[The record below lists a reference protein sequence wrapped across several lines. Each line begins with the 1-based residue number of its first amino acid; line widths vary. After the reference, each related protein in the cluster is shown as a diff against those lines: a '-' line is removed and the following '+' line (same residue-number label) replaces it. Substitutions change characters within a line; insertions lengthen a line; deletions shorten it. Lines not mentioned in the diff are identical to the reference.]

1 MCSPTGAIV
10 TAAGSGHHT
19 MEDVTSATSPARI
32 FENLRGPKGQSS
44 NSGGGGG
51 NGNKPP
57 EQLMKRYQENV
68 DGSALVIFP
77 TAFLLFNIAYW
88 GHYLTKWSP
97 ADLFETAAAA
107 ST

>member
-1 MCSPTGAIV
+1 MTAGPIEDV
-10 TAAGSGHHT
+10 TAAT
-19 MEDVTSATSPARI
+19 ATSPARI
-32 FENLRGPKGQSS
+32 FENIRGPGKRQ
-44 NSGGGGG
+44 SGGQ
-51 NGNKPP
+51 KQP

-68 DGSALVIFP
+68 DGTALVIFP

-97 ADLFETAAAA
+97 ADLFESVAG

>member
-1 MCSPTGAIV
+1 MCSPTGAIM
-10 TAAGSGHHT
+10 TAAGSGP
-19 MEDVTSATSPARI
+19 MEDVTSTSPARI
-32 FENLRGPKGQSS
+32 FENLRGPKGQSG
-44 NSGGGGG
+44 NSGE
-51 NGNKPP
+51 KPP

-97 ADLFETAAAA
+97 ADLFETAAA

>member
-1 MCSPTGAIV
+1 MCSPTGAV
-10 TAAGSGHHT
+10 MTAGGPI
-19 MEDVTSATSPARI
+19 EDVTGTATASPARI
-32 FENLRGPKGQSS
+32 FENIRPGGKRGQ
-44 NSGGGGG
+44 GGGGQ
-51 NGNKPP
+51 KQP

-68 DGSALVIFP
+68 DGTALVIFP

-97 ADLFETAAAA
+97 MDLFMADQAA